1 MRAREAIELLER
13 LIQEHG
19 DLVIA
24 VPGEEDYEEA
34 GDIFYRQASHGD
46 IFIIW

>member
-1 MRAREAIELLER
+1 MRASEAIELLER
-13 LIQEHG
+13 LVQEHG
-19 DLVIA
+19 DLVMS
-24 VPGEEDYEEA
+24 VSDDEGYFEA